1 MSQIVR
7 CDVCGGVYNKRY
19 LRAHKR
25 LSHGRSQALTA
36 STKSEPETVEAIVS
50 MYAQLSD
57 QSKKT
62 IRDRLANADEETA

>member
-25 LSHGRSQALTA
+25 LSHGRAEINP
-36 STKSEPETVEAIVS
+36 STQSEPDAVEAIVS

-57 QSKKT
+57 ENKKT
-62 IRDRLANADEETA
+62 LRDRLANANRDS

>member
-25 LSHGRSQALTA
+25 LSHGRTQSLALPTR
-36 STKSEPETVEAIVS
+36 TEPEKVEAIVS

-57 QSKKT
+57 ENKKT
-62 IRDRLANADEETA
+62 IRDRLAQAEQSTP